1 MGIFGSHVA
10 APSAFEQTDR
20 TRTLA
25 EQVPLRI
32 LVAEDNVVNQRVVL
46 LMLQKLGYRAEV
58 VSNGRDAVEALERQ
72 PYDTVLM
79 DVHMPE
85 MDGLEATRVIRS
97 RLGDGQG
104 PTIIAMTANAVQG
117 DREACLAAG
126 MNDYISKPIHPEE
139 LAAALARSRTLPAG
153 RTVRARHETDESDAG
168 LLDAAALDQLSRTA
182 GGAEG
187 VEALIQLFIADT
199 EKLLGAFRDAARRDD
214 AGELRVLAHT
224 LKSTAATFGATRLS
238 ALSRQLEDR
247 TPSDSAEGAADFLH
261 EIEMEFSRVRDTLS
275 GRAADPR

>member
-1 MGIFGSHVA
+1 
-10 APSAFEQTDR
+10 
-20 TRTLA
+20 
-25 EQVPLRI
+25 
-32 LVAEDNVVNQRVVL
+32 
-46 LMLQKLGYRAEV
+46 
-58 VSNGRDAVEALERQ
+58 VSNGRDAVDALERQ
-72 PYDTVLM
+72 AYDAVLM

-104 PTIIAMTANAVQG
+104 PTIIAMTASALQG

-139 LAAALARSRTLPAG
+139 LAAALARSRTLPDG
-153 RTVRARHETDESDAG
+153 RTVRARHETDESGAGVLDAG
-168 LLDAAALDQLSRTA
+168 ALDQLSRTA

-187 VEALIQLFIADT
+187 MDVLIQLFIADT

-214 AGELRVLAHT
+214 TGELRVLAHT

-238 ALSRQLEDR
+238 RLSRRLEDGIQ
-247 TPSDSAEGAADFLH
+247 TGSVEGIAELLD
-261 EIEMEFSRVRDTLS
+261 EIDMEFSRVRDTLS
-275 GRAADPR
+275 ERGANPGR